1 MRALDLKL
9 GRDLW
14 RLRGQVL
21 AIALVMASGIGVLV
35 MSLTTVESLQSTM
48 VEYYERY
55 AFAQVFARVERAP
68 ERLADRLRAIP
79 GVRTVE
85 TRVVRTAMLDVRGF
99 GEPVIGELV
108 SVPESG
114 QPQLNRYALR
124 EGRAPRR
131 GAPDEVMLNE
141 PFAQAHGL
149 RLGDE
154 LRAVV
159 NGHWR
164 VLTVVG
170 VALSPEYV
178 YAIGPGALM
187 PDDRRYGVLWMGREA
202 LAAAYGLDGAF
213 NDVSLSLQ
221 RGADPTEVIRRVDA
235 ALAGYGGTGAYAQAD
250 QLSNWFLDGEIR
262 QHRTLATILPAIFL
276 AVAAFLLHTVMG
288 RLIAVERGEI
298 GLLKAFGYSNRDV
311 ASHYIRFV
319 LGIGVLGVAL
329 GWFVGGWL
337 GLYHT
342 RLYANFYHFPFLN
355 YTPSLRSFA
364 LAAVISL
371 GAALAGA
378 LGAVRAAA
386 LLPPAQAMLPPAPPM
401 FRRSAFGR
409 LAVARRLD
417 QPSRIVL
424 RQLARWPT
432 RAAVTVFG
440 IAMAVAVMVTSMQW
454 LDAINHM
461 VDVCFLE
468 AQEQD
473 VSVGFADARPAAVVG
488 ELARLPGVMAAEPM
502 RVVGARLRA
511 GQREEREAI
520 QGLPARQSLYHAYDA
535 QGRSL
540 VLPPDGL
547 VISTKLAEML
557 GVRVGETLTVEVLEG
572 RRPRFEVPVVDT
584 FETYIGSPA
593 YMEIGALGR
602 RMREAPR
609 VTAVHLRVDPASRDA
624 LFRELKGTPRVTA
637 VAVRE
642 AAVQTFRDTLAKT
655 LTIFLG
661 FFVGF
666 SCVLAFGVT
675 YNAARIS
682 LSERA
687 RELATLRVLGF
698 SRAEISYLLL
708 GEIAVLT
715 LVALPLG
722 CLIGRGLA
730 AVFARAFETELYR
743 VPLVILPATYGWAVA
758 VVLAAAVTSAL
769 LVRRRSDRLDLIA
782 VLKARE

>member
-1 MRALDLKL
+1 MNR
-9 GRDLW
+9 R
-14 RLRGQVL
+14 
-21 AIALVMASGIGVLV
+21 
-35 MSLTTVESLQSTM
+35 ST
-48 VEYYERY
+48 RS
-55 AFAQVFARVERAP
+55 RRSSSW
-68 ERLADRLRAIP
+68 L
-79 GVRTVE
+79 
-85 TRVVRTAMLDVRGF
+85 
-99 GEPVIGELV
+99 LV
-108 SVPESG
+108 SSLVAST
-114 QPQLNRYALR
+114 ALPKAA
-124 EGRAPRR
+124 G
-131 GAPDEVMLNE
+131 
-141 PFAQAHGL
+141 
-149 RLGDE
+149 
-154 LRAVV
+154 
-159 NGHWR
+159 
-164 VLTVVG
+164 
-170 VALSPEYV
+170 
-178 YAIGPGALM
+178 
-187 PDDRRYGVLWMGREA
+187 
-202 LAAAYGLDGAF
+202 LAA
-213 NDVSLSLQ
+213 
-221 RGADPTEVIRRVDA
+221 R
-235 ALAGYGGTGAYAQAD
+235 
-250 QLSNWFLDGEIR
+250 
-262 QHRTLATILPAIFL
+262 
-276 AVAAFLLHTVMG
+276 
-288 RLIAVERGEI
+288 
-298 GLLKAFGYSNRDV
+298 
-311 ASHYIRFV
+311 
-319 LGIGVLGVAL
+319 
-329 GWFVGGWL
+329 
-337 GLYHT
+337 
-342 RLYANFYHFPFLN
+342 
-355 YTPSLRSFA
+355 
-364 LAAVISL
+364 
-371 GAALAGA
+371 
-378 LGAVRAAA
+378 
-386 LLPPAQAMLPPAPPM
+386 
-401 FRRSAFGR
+401 
-409 LAVARRLD
+409 
-417 QPSRIVL
+417 
-424 RQLARWPT
+424 
-432 RAAVTVFG
+432 
-440 IAMAVAVMVTSMQW
+440 
-454 LDAINHM
+454 
-461 VDVCFLE
+461 
-468 AQEQD
+468 
-473 VSVGFADARPAAVVG
+473 
-488 ELARLPGVMAAEPM
+488 VMAAEPM

-637 VAVRE
+637 VTVRE